1 MRHIAVVC
9 GSTGA
14 LGNALA
20 TQISGA
26 LGGKNNVS
34 VIGLCRTPRK
44 IDQHQQDNCI
54 QALETELAV
63 DLNNEESVKKAASV
77 IKDKYGK
84 VDLLINAS
92 GILKSNHVNSVEF
105 SMENVNAEN
114 VTEVFRVNSLGTLLL
129 LKSFKSLLKSC
140 QTACIGSP
148 DSDHRAVFL
157 NVAAQMG
164 TFNYNSKQPKFIP
177 WYSYIASKT
186 AQNMFTLM
194 AAKEL
199 AAQKTLCVGIDP
211 GIVKSKITD
220 PFAKFLPARAEPN
233 DRAAKIISAAK
244 NLKMSDSGLLL
255 SSTGVKL
262 DF

>member
-14 LGNALA
+14 LGNALS

-34 VIGLCRTPRK
+34 VIGLCRSPQK
-44 IDQHQQDNCI
+44 IDQHQQVNSI
-54 QALETELAV
+54 QALESELAV
-63 DLNNEESVKKAASV
+63 DLNDEESLKKAASV
-77 IKDKYGK
+77 INDKYGK

-105 SMENVNAEN
+105 SMENINAEN
-114 VTEVFRVNSLGTLLL
+114 LMEVFSVNSLGTLLL
-129 LKSFKSLLKSC
+129 LKSFKSLLKNS
-140 QTACIGSP
+140 QTACIGSS

-220 PFAKFLPARAEPN
+220 PFAKFLPARAEP
-233 DRAAKIISAAK
+233 DDSAAKIISAAK

-255 SSTGVKL
+255 SSRGVKL